1 LENLNIQSKQ
11 KQFMEKTQ
19 TTQVNYNFTR
29 LIFISSVA
37 ALGGFLFGYD
47 LGVISGAIVLLTEKF
62 QLSSAGEGWAAASA
76 VIGCIVGAVIAGNM
90 GEKYGRKKSLI
101 LCAVLFLIS
110 AIGSAL
116 PEKLWVF
123 AIYRLI
129 GGIGLGI
136 ASTIAPPYI
145 AESAPAQYR
154 GRLVSLYQLAI
165 VMGIV
170 IVHFTNLMISYQGDQ
185 QWNVDY
191 GWRWMFG
198 SEAIPATI
206 FLVLLIFLPE
216 SPRWLV
222 SKGKEIKALELLQ
235 SYFGRA
241 RALEVINE
249 IKETLV
255 EKKGKLADFWQPG
268 LRKVMIIAVL
278 VAVFQ
283 QFSGINMIMNFATV
297 IFQKTGSGLHMALGQ
312 TMTIGVVNFIFTLIA
327 IWLVDKVGRKV
338 MLWVGS
344 MGLAVTLT
352 TSGYIFYHE
361 MFDGPWAL
369 ISILMYVAFFA
380 STVGPVVWVYVA
392 EIFPNQSR
400 AQGMA
405 IVTLFLWSSNYIN
418 IQVYPILEKTIG
430 THNCFWAYA
439 VINIFYMLFVL
450 KYVNETKGKTLE
462 QIEMNIER

>member
-1 LENLNIQSKQ
+1 
-11 KQFMEKTQ
+11 MEKTQ
-19 TTQVNYNFTR
+19 QETGNYNFTR
-29 LIFISSVA
+29 LIFISGVA

-76 VIGCIVGAVIAGNM
+76 VIGCILGAIIAGNI
-90 GEKYGRKKSLI
+90 GEKYGRKKALM
-101 LCAVLFLIS
+101 LCAVLFLVS
-110 AIGSAL
+110 AIGSAI
-116 PEKLWVF
+116 PERLWVF
-123 AIYRLI
+123 AVYRLI

-145 AESAPAQYR
+145 AESAPAKYR
-154 GRLVSLYQLAI
+154 GRLVSMYQLAI
-165 VMGIV
+165 VLGIV
-170 IVHFTNLMISYQGDQ
+170 IVHFMNLVISYQGDE
-185 QWNVDY
+185 QWNVDF

-206 FLVLLIFLPE
+206 FLVLLFFLPE

-222 SKGKEIKALELLQ
+222 QKGKESKALELLQ
-235 SYFGRA
+235 SYFGKERA
-241 RALEVINE
+241 VSVISD
-249 IKETLV
+249 IKETLHE
-255 EKKGKLADFWQPG
+255 EKGRLADFFKPG

-283 QFSGINMIMNFATV
+283 QFSGINMVMNFATV

-312 TMTIGVVNFIFTLIA
+312 TMTIGITNFLFTIIA
-327 IWLVDKVGRKV
+327 IFIVDKVGRKA

-344 MGLAVTLT
+344 LGLAVTLT
-352 TSGYIFYHE
+352 TTGYIFYNE
-361 MFDGPWAL
+361 IFEGPWAL
-369 ISILMYVAFFA
+369 ISILLYVAFFA
-380 STVGPVVWVYVA
+380 STVGPVVWVYIA

-418 IQVYPILEKTIG
+418 IQIYPMLERAIG
-430 THNCFWAYA
+430 THNCFWIYA
-439 VINIFYMLFVL
+439 GINIFYMLFVL
-450 KYVNETKGKTLE
+450 KYVKETKGKTLE
-462 QIEMNIER
+462 QIEMNMER

>member
-1 LENLNIQSKQ
+1 MY
-11 KQFMEKTQ
+11 F
-19 TTQVNYNFTR
+19 R
-29 LIFISSVA
+29 A
-37 ALGGFLFGYD
+37 
-47 LGVISGAIVLLTEKF
+47 VL
-62 QLSSAGEGWAAASA
+62 AGK
-76 VIGCIVGAVIAGNM
+76 IGST
-90 GEKYGRKKSLI
+90 YGRKKALI
-101 LCAVLFLIS
+101 LCAVLFLVS
-110 AIGSAL
+110 AIGSAV

-165 VMGIV
+165 VVGIV
-170 IVHFTNLMISYQGDQ
+170 MVHFMNLMISYQGDQ
-185 QWNVDY
+185 QWNVDF

-206 FLVLLIFLPE
+206 FLVLLFFLPE

-222 SKGKEIKALELLQ
+222 QKGKELKALELLQ
-235 SYFGRA
+235 SYLGNTRA
-241 RALEVINE
+241 QEVMTE
-249 IKETLV
+249 IKETLH
-255 EKKGKLADFWQPG
+255 ENRGKLSDFLAPA
-268 LRKVMIIAVL
+268 LRRVMIIAVL

-312 TMTIGVVNFIFTLIA
+312 TMTIGIVNFLFTLIA
-327 IWLVDKVGRKV
+327 IWLVDKVGRKA

-344 MGLAVTLT
+344 LGLAVTLT

-369 ISILMYVAFFA
+369 LSILLYVAFFA

-405 IVTLFLWSSNYIN
+405 IVTLFLWSSNYLN
-418 IQVYPILEKTIG
+418 IQVYPMLEKAIG
-430 THNCFWAYA
+430 THNCFWLYA

-450 KYVNETKGKTLE
+450 KYVKETKGQTLE
-462 QIEMNIER
+462 QIEKSANL

>member
-1 LENLNIQSKQ
+1 MTITENSNDKLNFSRI
-11 KQFMEKTQ
+11 
-19 TTQVNYNFTR
+19 
-29 LIFISSVA
+29 IFVSGVA

-62 QLSSAGEGWAAASA
+62 QLSTAGEGWAAASA
-76 VIGCIVGAVIAGNM
+76 VIGCIAGAVLAGKI
-90 GEKYGRKKSLI
+90 GSKYGRKKSLI
-101 LCAVLFLIS
+101 LCAVLFLVS
-110 AIGSAL
+110 AIGSAI
-116 PEKLWVF
+116 PENLWVF

-165 VMGIV
+165 VLGIV
-170 IVHFTNLMISYQGDQ
+170 IVHFANLMISYQGDH
-185 QWNVDY
+185 QWNLDY

-198 SEAIPATI
+198 SEAIPAI
-206 FLVLLIFLPE
+206 LFLVLLFFLPE

-222 SKGKEIKALELLQ
+222 QNGKESKALELLK
-235 SYFGRA
+235 SYFGSSRA
-241 RALEVINE
+241 HIVMEE
-249 IKETLV
+249 IKETLH
-255 EKKGKLADFWQPG
+255 ENKGRLSDF
-268 LRKVMIIAVL
+268 LRPALRRVMIIAVL

-312 TMTIGVVNFIFTLIA
+312 TLTIGVVNFLFTLIA

-344 MGLAVTLT
+344 LGLAVTLT
-352 TSGYIFYHE
+352 TSGYIFYNE
-361 MFDGPWAL
+361 LFDGPWAL

-405 IVTLFLWSSNYIN
+405 IVTLFLWSSNYLN
-418 IQVYPILEKTIG
+418 IQIYPMLEKAIG
-430 THNCFWAYA
+430 THNCFWLYA
-439 VINIFYMLFVL
+439 VINVFYMLFVL

-462 QIEMNIER
+462 QIEMNANL